1 VKSDLR
7 ETEHLVEDMEK
18 RLERRLNSQVRN
30 AFLQV
35 PRHLFIEHYYRQQ
48 GNYLTWDRI
57 ATPSPEDIYCDEALV
72 TKIDEWGYPI
82 SSSSQP
88 GVMARQLEALDLRPG
103 LSVLEIGTGTG
114 YNAALIGALVGSTG
128 QIISIDIDQEL
139 ITTAIQHLDAAGV
152 TNVLAA
158 VGDGFKGYPEYAPYN
173 RLLATCAV
181 RALPRSWVEQ
191 LAPGG
196 ILLVNLRLNLSS
208 VFLLLKKVA
217 PTTLDGHLLD
227 IDAAYMEMY
236 RAEGLPKALQ
246 IDWKIDWKTYDSQ
259 PRYEIQLP
267 ANLTEL
273 LIRPAYSVLLE
284 CLLPGLNKK
293 YRVFPGETEVHTYL
307 IDISV
312 PGSAIQVQG
321 DHATIIG
328 SQEYLKTQL
337 LHSMEWYERFGWTI
351 EDYTVSF
358 GETGAMLHLGE
369 MCFPLEI

>member
-1 VKSDLR
+1 
-7 ETEHLVEDMEK
+7 MEK

-35 PRHLFIEHYYRQQ
+35 PRHLFIDHYYRQQ
-48 GNYLTWDRI
+48 GNYLAWDRI
-57 ATPSPEDIYCDEALV
+57 ATPVLEDIYCDEALV
-72 TKIDEWGYPI
+72 TKIDESGFPI

-158 VGDGFKGYPEYAPYN
+158 AGDGFQGYPEYAPYN

-217 PTTLDGHLLD
+217 PTTLEGHLLD
-227 IDAAYMEMY
+227 IDDADGA
-236 RAEGLPKALQ
+236 
-246 IDWKIDWKTYDSQ
+246 
-259 PRYEIQLP
+259 PRC
-267 ANLTEL
+267 
-273 LIRPAYSVLLE
+273 R
-284 CLLPGLNKK
+284 
-293 YRVFPGETEVHTYL
+293 
-307 IDISV
+307 
-312 PGSAIQVQG
+312 
-321 DHATIIG
+321 
-328 SQEYLKTQL
+328 
-337 LHSMEWYERFGWTI
+337 
-351 EDYTVSF
+351 
-358 GETGAMLHLGE
+358 
-369 MCFPLEI
+369 